1 MPCFWMLP
9 SVVCKN
15 DIIVSGVTTQHEKRK
30 IRSRLFKRKIS
41 KEMSTMNAAYG
52 ASGCR
57 KRFLIPCSGRAAR
70 HASSA
75 AIPSAAGCSAASPFP
90 PPPPCTAPVPNG
102 HLHALP
108 RAQRETASGGNCGG
122 LLSTR
127 VRSAGAG
134 RHGDLREASLRCPSQ
149 QPVTAVRGASPRSH
163 LARESLAPQ
172 PMPRRHRCRT
182 GGSIWPG

>member
-1 MPCFWMLP
+1 MQHTVLLGAVNVFSFLAREELHDTPAARP
-9 SVVCKN
+9 SPA
-15 DIIVSGVTTQHEKRK
+15 QQ
-30 IRSRLFKRKIS
+30 
-41 KEMSTMNAAYG
+41 AARPP
-52 ASGCR
+52 A
-57 KRFLIPCSGRAAR
+57 RFLLRP
-70 HASSA
+70 
-75 AIPSAAGCSAASPFP
+75 
-90 PPPPCTAPVPNG
+90 
-102 HLHALP
+102 HALP
-108 RAQRETASGGNCGG
+108 QCRTAICTRCPALSVKQPGGNCRG